1 MTHQYYFA
9 ATLPSLQFGME
20 PPISGDE
27 FITRAARYLPEGE
40 LEILSAVSLAP
51 VPEEAG
57 SSPSPLLR
65 RYAAWSSSLRLELA
79 RLRAEHAGRD
89 FEAGALADVPRDAG
103 AVAAARS
110 AFAAASPLDG
120 ELELEG
126 RRWAFVDGLSPIQTF
141 DFDGLCAWR
150 LKLLILERLSL
161 LTTERGELGYRAVYS
176 AIIAAYEGRE
186 DGAHT
191 SS

>member
-20 PPISGDE
+20 PPISGVE
-27 FITRAARYLPEGE
+27 FLARAARYLPERE
-40 LEILSAVSLAP
+40 LEILSSVSLAP
-51 VPEEAG
+51 VPEEDGA
-57 SSPSPLLR
+57 SPSPLLR
-65 RYAAWSSSLRLELA
+65 SYSAWSSSLRLELA
-79 RLRAEHAGRD
+79 RLRAERAGRA
-89 FEAGALADVPRDAG
+89 FEPGELADALRDAGALA
-103 AVAAARS
+103 AAR
-110 AFAAASPLDG
+110 AAYAAASPLDG

-150 LKLLILERLSL
+150 LKLLILERLAL
-161 LTTERGELGYRAVYS
+161 LSTERGEIGYRAVYS
-176 AIIAAYEGRE
+176 AILAAHEGRA

>member
-20 PPISGDE
+20 PPVSGAE
-27 FITRAARYLPEGE
+27 FLARAARYLPEAE
-40 LEILSAVSLAP
+40 LELLSAISLAP
-51 VPEEAG
+51 EPEEAS

-65 RYAAWSSSLRLELA
+65 HYAAWSSSLRLELA
-79 RLRAEHAGRD
+79 RLRAERAGRAFD
-89 FEAGALADVPRDAG
+89 PGVLAEAPQEANAL
-103 AVAAARS
+103 AAARS

-126 RRWAFVDGLSPIQTF
+126 RRWAFIDGLSPIQTF

-150 LKLLILERLSL
+150 LKLLILERLAL
-161 LTTERGELGYRAVYS
+161 LTTERGESGYRAVYS
-176 AIIAAYEGRE
+176 AILAAYESGGH
-186 DGAHT
+186 DAYT

>member
-9 ATLPSLQFGME
+9 ATLPSLQFGML
-20 PPISGDE
+20 PPVSGAE
-27 FITRAARYLPEGE
+27 FLARAARYLPEHE
-40 LEILSAVSLAP
+40 LGILSSVSLAP
-51 VPEEAG
+51 GQEEA
-57 SSPSPLLR
+57 SSPSPLLQ

-79 RLRAEHAGRD
+79 RLRAERAGRA
-89 FEAGALADVPRDAG
+89 FEPGELADVPRDAN

>member
-20 PPISGDE
+20 PPVTGVE
-27 FITRAARYLPEGE
+27 FLARAARYLPERE

-79 RLRAEHAGRD
+79 RLRAERAGRA
-89 FEAGALADVPRDAG
+89 FEAGGLADVPQDAG
-103 AVAAARS
+103 AVAAARA
-110 AFAAASPLDG
+110 AFGSASPLDG

-150 LKLLILERLSL
+150 LKLLILERLAL
-161 LTTERGELGYRAVYS
+161 LTTERGEIGYRAVYS
-176 AIIAAYEGRE
+176 AILAAYEGRN

>member
-20 PPISGDE
+20 PPMSGGE
-27 FITRAARYLPEGE
+27 FLARAARYLPDSE

-51 VPEEAG
+51 GPEEAAG
-57 SSPSPLLR
+57 SPSSLLR
-65 RYAAWSSSLRLELA
+65 RYAGWSSSLRLELA
-79 RLRAEHAGRD
+79 RLRAERAGRPFD
-89 FEAGALADVPRDAG
+89 PGELAGIPQEASALATAR
-103 AVAAARS
+103 AAFGS
-110 AFAAASPLDG
+110 ASPLDG

-126 RRWAFVDGLSPIQTF
+126 RRWAFIDGLSPIQTF

-150 LKLLILERLSL
+150 LKLLILERLAL
-161 LTTERGELGYRAVYS
+161 LTTERGEIGYRAVYS
-176 AIIAAYEGRE
+176 AILAAYEGPE
-186 DGAHT
+186 DDVHT